1 MRMKKGEE
9 MRYQKCEKED
19 AELLS
24 RLHAIVEPKQ
34 KTKRVNVEKEVEK
47 DNKILLQEKG
57 NRKEGKHVVV
67 FKTELKGNEGK

>member
-1 MRMKKGEE
+1 

-34 KTKRVNVEKEVEK
+34 KTKRVNVEK